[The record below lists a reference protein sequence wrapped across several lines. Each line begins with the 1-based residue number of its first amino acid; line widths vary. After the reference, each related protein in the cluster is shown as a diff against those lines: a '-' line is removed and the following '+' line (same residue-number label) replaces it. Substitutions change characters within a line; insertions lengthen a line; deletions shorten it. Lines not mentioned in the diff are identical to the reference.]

1 VSVGP
6 EESELLTAFA
16 RAPSK
21 AQEIEALLQEMFI
34 AAEVAIDTKN
44 RSFEKIAAKI
54 EKLPLGPLKKK
65 FLKEAQMPDP
75 RFAKMWEEINEE
87 RVFLMHKFFNAFPI
101 TPNGDKLAEAAQR
114 LAEIDELLDIG
125 RRLLTDVRDRTYVHF
140 NIPAAKFREFLKFVT
155 EHRKKAKAAE

>member
-1 VSVGP
+1 MSDGP
-6 EESELLTAFA
+6 EQSALLIAFA
-16 RAPSK
+16 SAASK
-21 AQEIEALLQEMFI
+21 AQEIEALLQEMVI
-34 AAEVAIDTKN
+34 AAEVATYTKN
-44 RSFEKIAAKI
+44 RSFEEIAAKI

-65 FLKEAQMPDP
+65 FLKVAQMPDP

-125 RRLLTDVRDRTYVHF
+125 RRLLT
-140 NIPAAKFREFLKFVT
+140 
-155 EHRKKAKAAE
+155 